1 MDTKVP
7 HPTRRTTAGRR
18 LAGVAALSV
27 VLLTAAYAG
36 ADWPQWRGPNRD
48 AKVTSFTAPA
58 TWPKALVKKWSV
70 TVGEAVASPALVGDR
85 VYVFT
90 RQGGDEVLTCLNAA
104 TGKEVWQEKYAAA
117 PVKGV
122 AAGFKG
128 QQSFK
133 GPRSSPAVGE
143 GKVCTL
149 GVAGTVSCFDAAS
162 GKVAWRK
169 ETKSWPQFY
178 TSCSPVIVDGKCI
191 VLLGSGKS
199 KGELTAFD
207 LASGEQKWKWSGG
220 GPSYS
225 SPVVAT
231 IGGTKQVVTLAGS
244 TLAGVGLAD
253 GKLLWEATITI
264 GRYSTGTPVIDGDL
278 VICMG
283 TAVRV
288 EKKGDAF
295 TAEQAWKGQAPA
307 TYNTPVLKDGLLYGL
322 TSRGKGATNLYCQDA
337 KTGKVLWTDKTPR
350 GECGEVM
357 DAGSVLLALTS
368 NSELLAFKPSK
379 EGYEE
384 VAKYKVADTPT
395 WSYPIV
401 DGNRVI
407 VKDNESVTLWAIE

>member
-1 MDTKVP
+1 MFRPK
-7 HPTRRTTAGRR
+7 R
-18 LAGVAALSV
+18 AGVPRAA
-27 VLLTAAYAG
+27 G
-36 ADWPQWRGPNRD
+36 
-48 AKVTSFTAPA
+48 
-58 TWPKALVKKWSV
+58 WSV
-70 TVGEAVASPALVGDR
+70 DVGEAVASPALAGGR

-90 RQGGDEVLTCLNAA
+90 RQGGDEVVTCLDEGN
-104 TGKEVWQEKYAAA
+104 GKEVWKEKYAAEEVRFPA
-117 PVKGV
+117 S
-122 AAGFKG
+122 GFKG
-128 QQSFK
+128 KQSFK

-149 GVAGTVSCFDAAS
+149 GVAGTVSCLDAAS
-162 GKVAWRK
+162 GKVVWRK
-169 ETKSWPQFY
+169 ETKSRPQFY
-178 TSCSPVIVDGKCI
+178 TSSSPVIADGLCI
-191 VLLGSGKS
+191 VLLGRG
-199 KGELTAFD
+199 KGELVAFD
-207 LASGEQKWKWSGG
+207 LANGEEKWKWAGG
-220 GPSYS
+220 GGGNGSYG

-231 IGGTKQVVTLAGS
+231 IGGTKQVVALADRNLG
-244 TLAGVGLAD
+244 GVALAD
-253 GKLLWEATITI
+253 GKVLWQAPLSFS
-264 GRYSTGTPVIDGDL
+264 GKYSTGTPIIDGDL

-295 TAEQAWKGQAPA
+295 TAVQAWKGQAPA

-322 TSRGKGATNLYCQDA
+322 TNKGRGATNLYCQDA

-350 GECGEVM
+350 GECGEVL
-357 DAGSVLLALTS
+357 DAGSVLMALTS
-368 NSELLAFKPSK
+368 NSELLVFKPSK